1 MRRKNLL
8 IIGLSLVAVIVAVRL
23 TLPSLVAWYVNRT
36 LDRITGYEAALDSI
50 DLDLFRGA
58 YRIHGVRVH
67 KLGGRVPLPLLEAK
81 TVLLSVDWEA
91 LLQGKFVGRVEAE
104 EGSLNFVNGRSP
116 EEQQLVVGPEWLH
129 ALKELLPL
137 RINHFTV
144 NDFDIRYRDPYTTP
158 IVDVRVSHARVEGR
172 DFSNTRKPSEGKEA
186 HIFGLGL
193 VEGTAPVMVK
203 ATLSPSSKRPTFDLN
218 LSLEHLPLPKLNE
231 LFKAYGSFDVEHGSG
246 SFYVWFDVKDG
257 TLKGTLKP
265 LLHEVEVFNP
275 PQENESLL
283 SGLWESLVGAAA
295 GIFENKPE
303 AQIGTVIPL
312 EGDVEHVQGSTWT
325 AVVEIVK
332 NAFFRALQPGIT
344 EGEKEKE

>member
-1 MRRKNLL
+1 MRRKNLI
-8 IIGLSLVAVIVAVRL
+8 IIGLLLVAVIIAVRL
-23 TLPSLVAWYVNRT
+23 ALPSALAWYVNRT
-36 LDRITGYEAALDSI
+36 LDRITGYEAAIDSI

-67 KLGGRVPLPLLEAK
+67 KLGGRVPLPLVEIQ
-81 TVLLSVDWEA
+81 TVLLSIHWKA
-91 LLQGKFVGRVEAE
+91 LLQGKFVGCLEAE
-104 EGSLNFVNGRSP
+104 NGSLNFVNGRSP
-116 EEQQLVVGPEWLH
+116 KEQQLVVGPEWLH
-129 ALKELLPL
+129 ALKQLSPL

-158 IVDVRVSHARVEGR
+158 IVDVRVSHVRVEGR
-172 DFSNTRKPSEGKEA
+172 DFSNTRKPSEGKKA

-193 VEGTAPVMVK
+193 VEGIAPVMVK
-203 ATLSPSSKRPTFDLN
+203 TTLSPRSQRPTFDLN

-246 SFYVWFDVKDG
+246 DFYVWMDVKDG

-275 PQENESLL
+275 PPENESVL

-312 EGDVEHVQGSTWT
+312 QGDLGHVQGSTWT

-332 NAFFRALQPGIT
+332 NAFFKALQPGIT